1 MTTPLLFA
9 LGTGIIF
16 LLVEMVTAT
25 FYGLSLGIAAFIVAL
40 YVWISWDTSLM
51 LLHALLFLSVSALLS
66 YFLPKFLSPEDAPPH
81 QWLDKYLGETRK
93 VKKVWEDFR
102 VVLDG
107 IEYTVEAENIAAWKT
122 IRLTGRKWLV
132 FQGEIL

>member
-9 LGTGIIF
+9 IGAGIIF

-40 YVWISWDTSLM
+40 YVWISWDTSLT
-51 LLHALLFLSVSALLS
+51 LLHALLFLSLSALLS
-66 YFLPKFLSPEDAPPH
+66 YFLPKFLSPEDTPPH
-81 QWLDKYLGETRK
+81 QGLDKYLGESRK

-107 IEYTVEAENIAAWKT
+107 IEYTVEAENIAAGKT
-122 IRLTGRKWLV
+122 LRLTGRKWLV